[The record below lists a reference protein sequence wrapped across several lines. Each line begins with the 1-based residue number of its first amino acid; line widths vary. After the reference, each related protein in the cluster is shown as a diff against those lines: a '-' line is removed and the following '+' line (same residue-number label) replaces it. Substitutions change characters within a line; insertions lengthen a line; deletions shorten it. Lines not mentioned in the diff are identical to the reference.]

1 MATKAPTPFTVAP
14 GAAQTPFVPRA
25 GVPALRRRNRRHE
38 LAVWWREID
47 RVLLVLVLTLMAIGT
62 AAVAAAS
69 PASARRLSTAVT
81 RLDDLHFFVLHI
93 RWQIIGLIVMF
104 VASTLP
110 KQTARRAGIVL
121 GFGMIFALMLVPVI
135 GTNVNGAKRWLNLG
149 VSLQPSEFLKP
160 AYAIAMAWVL
170 SWRVRDPKLPV
181 LWIASGM
188 MVLVAALLM
197 LQPDFGSTVLFC
209 GVWFALVLLSGL
221 PVRQITMLGACGV
234 VSVVATYF
242 LYDNARH
249 RIDNFLGGGTAYDQV
264 DLASRTIT
272 AGGWTG
278 SGLWLGTR
286 KLSLPEAHT
295 DYIFSVIGEEFGLLV
310 CAVIVV
316 LYLALVTR
324 VLLRLVDEEDLFT
337 VLAATGLTA
346 QLGGQAFINILVNLQ
361 LFPSKGMTLPLI
373 SYGGS
378 STVALCLGVGF
389 LLAITRRNP
398 FLQRER
404 VTLRDA
410 GLRKPG
416 QNPGSP
422 R

>member
-1 MATKAPTPFTVAP
+1 MATHPPVVPGVGAVPTPGLARR
-14 GAAQTPFVPRA
+14 QK
-25 GVPALRRRNRRHE
+25 RRRGEVRI
-38 LAVWWREID
+38 WWREID

-62 AAVAAAS
+62 VAVAAAS
-69 PASARRLSTAVT
+69 PASARRLSTAAAK
-81 RLDDLHFFVLHI
+81 LDSLHFFALHI
-93 RWQIIGLIVMF
+93 KWQMLGIATMIG
-104 VASTLP
+104 ASFLS
-110 KQTARRAGIVL
+110 KDMARRVGIVL
-121 GFGMIFALMLVPVI
+121 GSAMLVGLLLVPVI
-135 GTNVNGAKRWLNLG
+135 GSEVNGARRWLNLG

-160 AYAIAMAWVL
+160 AFAIGLAWIL
-170 SWRVRDPKLPV
+170 SWRVRDPNLPV
-181 LWIASGM
+181 VEMSGAV

-197 LQPDFGSTVLFC
+197 LQPDFGSTILFA
-209 GVWFALVLLSGL
+209 GVWFVLVLLSGL
-221 PVRQITMLGACGV
+221 PVRLIGMIGGAGV
-234 VSVVATYF
+234 AAIGATYL

-249 RIDNFLGGGTAYDQV
+249 RIDAFLGGGTAYDQV
-264 DLASRTIT
+264 DLAQRTLL

-310 CAVIVV
+310 CALVVI
-316 LYLALVTR
+316 LYIAVVTR
-324 VLLRLVDEEDLFT
+324 VLLRLVEEEDLFT
-337 VLAATGLTA
+337 VLAAAGLTA

-378 STVALCLGVGF
+378 STVALCLGVGL

-398 FLQRER
+398 FIKREGLI
-404 VTLRDA
+404 LRDGGA
-410 GLRKPG
+410 R
-416 QNPGSP
+416 

>member
-1 MATKAPTPFTVAP
+1 MTQFT
-14 GAAQTPFVPRA
+14 GLTDHTPFVPRA
-25 GVPALRRRNRRHE
+25 GAVPAGRRLKRNRRHE

-47 RVLLVLVLTLMAIGT
+47 RVLLVLVFSLMALGA

-69 PASARRLSTAVT
+69 PASARRLSTAAKH
-81 RLDDLHFFVLHI
+81 LDDLYFFKQQVL
-93 RWQIIGLIVMF
+93 WQVVGLVSMF
-104 VASTLP
+104 AASALP
-110 KQTARRAGIVL
+110 KETARRAGIML

-170 SWRVRDPKLPV
+170 SWRVSDPNLPT
-181 LWIASGM
+181 LWIATGM
-188 MVLVAALLM
+188 MALVAFLLM
-197 LQPDFGSTVLFC
+197 LQPDFGSTVLFV
-209 GVWFALVLLSGL
+209 GVWFVLVLLSGL
-221 PVRQITMLGACGV
+221 PIKQISGLFGIGIAGI
-234 VSVVATYF
+234 VATYF

-310 CAVIVV
+310 CGLIV
-316 LYLALVTR
+316 LIYLALVTR
-324 VLLRLVDEEDLFT
+324 VLLRLVEEEDLFT

-398 FLQRER
+398 YLQRER
-404 VTLRDA
+404 FTLRHA
-410 GLRKPG
+410 GVLK
-416 QNPGSP
+416 
-422 R
+422 